1 MDELQNNQKPHPQLS
16 LALDEIRKAVQG
28 EREDELFYD
37 YLISLAPTK
46 DEKEIIES
54 IRNDER
60 KHNQLF
66 RKIYKD
72 FTGNEINTMNEEN
85 LKKPS
90 SFMDGIRTALFGEL
104 KAVDK
109 YKAIRR
115 ALPIGAYKDMLFDI
129 IMDELKH
136 ASKYNYLFTLN
147 NTNKSSKNRDS
158 LQEDT
163 SKFTPDDWVKYITP
177 LVDRALMESK
187 EGINPEHLYQEFI
200 LSGVLVGLGK
210 APEEA
215 INQVEK
221 WEKTGESKLL
231 AKSKMSRFYGTVVSF
246 V

>member
-109 YKAIRR
+109 YKSIRR

-136 ASKYNYLFTLN
+136 ASKYNYLFSLN

-231 AKSKMSRFYGTVVSF
+231 AKSKMSRFY
-246 V
+246 

>member
-109 YKAIRR
+109 YKSIRR

-231 AKSKMSRFYGTVVSF
+231 AKSKMSRFY
-246 V
+246 

>member
-85 LKKPS
+85 LKKQS

-231 AKSKMSRFYGTVVSF
+231 AKSKMSRFY
-246 V
+246 

>member
-37 YLISLAPTK
+37 YLISLASTK

-72 FTGNEINTMNEEN
+72 FTGNDINTMNEEN

-231 AKSKMSRFYGTVVSF
+231 AKSKMSRFY
-246 V
+246 